1 MLLLW
6 CCCGAAVLLVVC
18 CCAAAVLGLCC
29 CCAAAVLLQCC
40 CCCFTTRDASRST
53 TRRNRLVPVLRF
65 LQRVQERETAQQQQQ
80 QQQQQHVQQQ
90 GGQGIRTRIPL
101 GLLLWNVFEN
111 RKRTFFSG
119 RKTKRTFDRQS
130 YHGRNFP
137 DKLIGKRAP
146 PRELQLQQYHLVRRL
161 YSSRGA
167 VHKKYRVL
175 HRCTSP
181 KL

>member
-1 MLLLW
+1 MRS
-6 CCCGAAVLLVVC
+6 
-18 CCAAAVLGLCC
+18 CAGSALCRSHLCTKHALRRSCRSCRSCRDYPGPTQQHELGHM
-29 CCAAAVLLQCC
+29 VIYMVIY
-40 CCCFTTRDASRST
+40 TRSGSRSAFKDPDHE
-53 TRRNRLVPVLRF
+53 LEIDHLSY
-65 LQRVQERETAQQQQQ
+65 
-80 QQQQQHVQQQ
+80 
-90 GGQGIRTRIPL
+90 L

-119 RKTKRTFDRQS
+119 RKTKRTEFDRQS
-130 YHGRNFP
+130 YHGRKFP
-137 DKLIGKRAP
+137 DMLIGKRAP
-146 PRELQLQQYHLVRRL
+146 PREQLQQYHHVRRL